1 MNKEDLIWKA
11 LSDPARRKLLDAL
24 RSGPKTTGD
33 LCRPFRTS
41 RYAVMKHLT
50 VLEAAG
56 LVLVRRE
63 GRERWNHLNAVP
75 LRRIYEKWVSPFQSH
90 WSEKLLR
97 LEAHLEDD
105 EGGDVTTRTKTL
117 DEWGVARIE
126 LEIAIRGTSERVW
139 KALIEETSLWWNRDF
154 YTSPSARGFVIEP
167 HLGGRAYEDWGN
179 GAGQVWYTVVG
190 LEPGVSLRLLG
201 HLSPAFG
208 GPATTQLELRLK
220 GSEEGTTLQLSD
232 TIYGRVDE
240 KKTAET
246 RDGWSTLFDEG
257 LRAWV
262 ESRTA

>member
-1 MNKEDLIWKA
+1 
-11 LSDPARRKLLDAL
+11 
-24 RSGPKTTGD
+24 
-33 LCRPFRTS
+33 
-41 RYAVMKHLT
+41 V
-50 VLEAAG
+50 
-56 LVLVRRE
+56 
-63 GRERWNHLNAVP
+63 
-75 LRRIYEKWVSPFQSH
+75 
-90 WSEKLLR
+90 
-97 LEAHLEDD
+97 
-105 EGGDVTTRTKTL
+105 
-117 DEWGVARIE
+117 
-126 LEIAIRGTSERVW
+126 
-139 KALIEETSLWWNRDF
+139 
-154 YTSPSARGFVIEP
+154 
-167 HLGGRAYEDWGN
+167 
-179 GAGQVWYTVVG
+179 AGQVWYTVVG